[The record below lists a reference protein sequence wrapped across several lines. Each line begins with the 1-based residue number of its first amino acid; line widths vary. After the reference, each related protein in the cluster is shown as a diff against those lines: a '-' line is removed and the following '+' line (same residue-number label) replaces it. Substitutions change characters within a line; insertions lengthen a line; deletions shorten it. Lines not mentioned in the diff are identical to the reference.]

1 MRCTTYLPS
10 LPRFPRLP
18 LVVAGLLALAACAPL
33 PSASPVYAPTTLD
46 PAVDTPALSPDQA
59 ARNFVTVVGR
69 MEPVIVA
76 QCLKR
81 SRGANCDYQIV
92 VDDRP
97 GQSPNAFQTLDET
110 GRPVIAFNLPLIAE
124 VRNADELA
132 FVMGHEAAH
141 HIAGHIP
148 RQQQTAS
155 TGAILLGGLAAAYGY
170 DEATV
175 RSAQNIGAGIAGRA
189 YAKNYELEADR
200 LGTVI
205 AWEAGFDPE
214 RGAMFFSRLPDPGN
228 RFMGSH
234 PPNAARIE
242 VVRRT
247 IADLRAGRPI

>member
-1 MRCTTYLPS
+1 MRCTIS
-10 LPRFPRLP
+10 LPTLP
-18 LVVAGLLALAACAPL
+18 VLAAGLLALAACAPL
-33 PSASPVYAPTTLD
+33 PAPSPVYTPAPATN
-46 PAVDTPALSPDQA
+46 PVIPSPALSPGQA
-59 ARNFVTVVGR
+59 AQNFVSVVRR
-69 MEPVIVA
+69 MEPAIEA
-76 QCLKR
+76 ECLQR
-81 SRGANCDYQIV
+81 TRGVNCDYQIV

-97 GQSPNAFQTLDET
+97 GQSPNAFQTLDEA
-110 GRPVIAFNLPLIAE
+110 GRPIIAFNLPLIAE
-124 VRNADELA
+124 VRNVDELA

-189 YAKNYELEADR
+189 YAKNYELEADQ

-205 AWEAGFDPE
+205 AWDAGFDPE
-214 RGAMFFSRLPDPGN
+214 RGALFFTRLPDPGD

-234 PPNAARIE
+234 PPNSARVE

-247 IADLRAGRPI
+247 IADLRAGRGI